1 MCLYT
6 CAHPFLPNAVQLG
19 IAPGT
24 CAPPEETHAAHAAH
38 AAPPAARA
46 ALCPTP
52 PQLASSSR
60 LAAAGSASLWST
72 WALCWLGGPAGW
84 GGRGQHRHQGW
95 LKARCG
101 TATAAARNV
110 APWCTLLQVPG
121 CSLQR
126 RTSQPAKSQAVK
138 SSPLQTSHTRQGTA
152 TLATQSVSSHSPLN
166 ALPHPHSQGCNGNY
180 RMTLLTTANPA
191 MADLVRSSAPAV
203 IGKLLPDCVLGP
215 PWRGWRFS
223 AAASGSCCCCP
234 AER

>member
-1 MCLYT
+1 MQSSWALLR
-6 CAHPFLPNAVQLG
+6 APALLPRRRMRLMQLHPS
-19 IAPGT
+19 
-24 CAPPEETHAAHAAH
+24 
-38 AAPPAARA
+38 ARA

-60 LAAAGSASLWST
+60 LVAAGSASLWST
-72 WALCWLGGPAGW
+72 WAPCWLGGPAGW

-166 ALPHPHSQGCNGNY
+166 ALPILI
-180 RMTLLTTANPA
+180 RRAATA
-191 MADLVRSSAPAV
+191 
-203 IGKLLPDCVLGP
+203 ITG
-215 PWRGWRFS
+215 
-223 AAASGSCCCCP
+223 
-234 AER
+234 